1 MGRRKEEAAF
11 HAEQLLSSPGAMD
24 ASEMSKTLLL
34 QIDPLNLL
42 SAVIVGTIVHVV
54 YLVCNTVVAQLLA
67 PLSGLANDEVTA
79 AQRVVVLVASQKTL
93 PVAIAVIGKLG
104 GTLGEA
110 GILVL
115 PCIALHVIQI
125 TLDSFLVSYWVN
137 SRTPAPVFELE

>member
-1 MGRRKEEAAF
+1 
-11 HAEQLLSSPGAMD
+11 
-24 ASEMSKTLLL
+24 MSILYR
-34 QIDPLNLL
+34 
-42 SAVIVGTIVHVV
+42 IVHVV

-79 AQRVVVLVASQKTL
+79 AQRVVVLVASQVRDMSYTFLLGLAVVSSVISSDTACAIVLLQKTL

-115 PCIALHVIQI
+115 PCIALHVIQ
-125 TLDSFLVSYWVN
+125 VSC
-137 SRTPAPVFELE
+137 SKP